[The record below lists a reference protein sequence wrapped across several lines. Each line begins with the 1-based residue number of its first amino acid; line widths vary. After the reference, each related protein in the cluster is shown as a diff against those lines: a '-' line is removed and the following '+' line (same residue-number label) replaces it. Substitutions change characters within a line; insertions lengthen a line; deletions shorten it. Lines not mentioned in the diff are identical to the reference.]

1 MSFALQGLNFA
12 SDINLPPTHP
22 FRPSVCILVCLSACK
37 SACTSNISLSTS
49 ALVCAPSPRPPF
61 NSTVRRHVQWS
72 TLKGLFS
79 EKRFLGKLSL
89 WVPYIKPMKMRRL
102 EGCLRRSKRRRHLPK
117 IRTFKNSENF
127 CWQTDRHT
135 DRHTDRQTDRQ
146 TLWFIGKLHFQKG
159 N

>member
-37 SACTSNISLSTS
+37 SACTSNTSLSTS

-89 WVPYIKPMKMRRL
+89 WVPYIKPMGALYIDLVKKGAL
-102 EGCLRRSKRRRHLPK
+102 NVC
-117 IRTFKNSENF
+117 KNNF
-127 CWQTDRHT
+127 LSLYRNPV
-135 DRHTDRQTDRQ
+135 
-146 TLWFIGKLHFQKG
+146 FG
-159 N
+159 

>member
-89 WVPYIKPMKMRRL
+89 WVPYIKPMGALYIDLVKKGALNVCKNNFLSLYRNPGL
-102 EGCLRRSKRRRHLPK
+102 CIEGRCLYRNV
-117 IRTFKNSENF
+117 TVF
-127 CWQTDRHT
+127 
-135 DRHTDRQTDRQ
+135 
-146 TLWFIGKLHFQKG
+146 G
-159 N
+159 

>member
-49 ALVCAPSPRPPF
+49 ALVCAPSPHPPF

-89 WVPYIKPMKMRRL
+89 SVPYIKPMGALYIDLVKKGALNVCKNNFLSLYRNPGL
-102 EGCLRRSKRRRHLPK
+102 CIEGRCLYRNV
-117 IRTFKNSENF
+117 TVF
-127 CWQTDRHT
+127 
-135 DRHTDRQTDRQ
+135 
-146 TLWFIGKLHFQKG
+146 G
-159 N
+159 